1 MSSRANKD
9 RHQLT
14 PILLYAADIY
24 YSQTSISRNFAHPHT
39 STFVEHVPEHKIK
52 TILQNKPIR
61 VVYNKKKDIYISIDN
76 RRLSIAKKCY
86 YYRVHQLPCLEVDA
100 GSHYASRQLRA
111 KGAQVMWVQLR
122 GTCQPDDNWE
132 IV

>member
-61 VVYNKKKDIYISIDN
+61 VVYNKKKGVLAAAQILVH
-76 RRLSIAKKCY
+76 LSPSPKETF
-86 YYRVHQLPCLEVDA
+86 L
-100 GSHYASRQLRA
+100 S
-111 KGAQVMWVQLR
+111 
-122 GTCQPDDNWE
+122 
-132 IV
+132 